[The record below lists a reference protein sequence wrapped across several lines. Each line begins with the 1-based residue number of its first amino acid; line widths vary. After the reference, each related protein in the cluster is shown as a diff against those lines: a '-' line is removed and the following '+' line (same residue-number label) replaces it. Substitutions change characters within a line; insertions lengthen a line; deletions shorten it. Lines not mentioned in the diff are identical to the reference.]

1 MLYCKKLSIFGGIIM
16 EFFKKIWKSVK
27 QFFSPLVD
35 KIKEINNKLDQRTKN
50 YIGLGILVVVL
61 AIGLVMCHANEKE
74 PIFSFLGRDQF
85 DKDDDDDKNNQDDDD
100 ENNTEIPDDTTNNNS
115 DIQFEQP
122 SGSQENNDDN
132 KLHVGGESVSDDDD
146 DTDWS
151 IPF

>member
-1 MLYCKKLSIFGGIIM
+1 M
-16 EFFKKIWKSVK
+16 EFLNKIWQSIKEFSKKIWKSIEK
-27 QFFSPLVD
+27 FAAPLVD
-35 KIKEINNKLDQRTKN
+35 KIKDIYKKLSPRTRN

-61 AIGLVMCHANEKE
+61 AIGLVMCSANEKE

-100 ENNTEIPDDTTNNNS
+100 ENNTEIPDNAGDHNG
-115 DIQFEQP
+115 DIQFEEP
-122 SGSQENNDDN
+122 SGGEENSDDN
-132 KLHVGGESVSDDDD
+132 KLHVGGDSVTDDDD